1 MGKKGKNNQKTNKQ
15 KDSFLSLSLKATNG
29 TLIKNII
36 FIIIILLHFS
46 RDWEIV
52 GILKSL
58 KQPAENTT
66 MQVIR

>member
-1 MGKKGKNNQKTNKQ
+1 MEKQTKNKQ
-15 KDSFLSLSLKATNG
+15 KTLPLPSALKATNG
-29 TLIKNII
+29 TIIKNII
-36 FIIIILLHFS
+36 FIIIIVLHSS

-58 KQPAENTT
+58 KQLAENTT